1 MRRYVTACLSTHL
14 ARGGCGRGMSVLL
27 TPASIGMP
35 GWNGLGEIQLI
46 SPVPAPHGGG
56 VEVVEARGTFWATRE
71 HASPRRS
78 GGFEALLRHG
88 ARGSSPPMLWL
99 EGWVWA

>member
-14 ARGGCGRGMSVLL
+14 ARGGRGRDMRVLL
-27 TPASIGMP
+27 TPARVCIP
-35 GWNGLGEIQLI
+35 GANGLGEIQPILGMVG
-46 SPVPAPHGGG
+46 PQAGV

-78 GGFEALLRHG
+78 GGFAALLRHG
-88 ARGSSPPMLWL
+88 ARGPSPPMLWL
-99 EGWVWA
+99 ERWVWA